1 MKRTLVVYSGPSSTQ
16 EEEKVELYQ
25 KNMHY
30 FIQHGGIILDA
41 NATTSSGMECN
52 THDTIIVVGQEFFS
66 KYHAMVEQW
75 KQQQTK
81 LQTRGGTSSPRCQAS
96 GSGPLV
102 RVVARRSVCYD
113 METARMAFTGELGVS
128 IKDYDY
134 FVFVNCGLT
143 GPGVMTEKHLPQPI
157 GGQDPTSNNPTKE
170 SSIRS
175 SSILPWTL
183 AFTSRLNDQVK
194 MSGLSLNMYGFDKR
208 KQQPH
213 IQSFLYALDRKG
225 IEIIQGANSLFDC
238 LQLPPLSARHHRNNK
253 QYTPEELMFHE
264 IVMRYELG
272 LSTAILEAGYAIAPL
287 LHPRQPKCTH
297 VTKAD
302 ILEDPNN
309 QNKAMDPNQKCRNF
323 DMWYTQPL
331 EHLYH
336 GRIPTLNETL
346 FFKSSRFVTPEI
358 ATLIQY
364 TGQTNFVTE
373 FSENRPAYE
382 MTWFGQITDE

>member
-1 MKRTLVVYSGPSSTQ
+1 MLRRAVAWNATRTIPLSWWGKNFFPNTMPWWNNGDSNKRNYKP
-16 EEEKVELYQ
+16 EEELLLLTAKRVEAVPWSELW
-25 KNMHY
+25 
-30 FIQHGGIILDA
+30 
-41 NATTSSGMECN
+41 
-52 THDTIIVVGQEFFS
+52 HDDPFVMIW
-66 KYHAMVEQW
+66 KPHAW
-75 KQQQTK
+75 
-81 LQTRGGTSSPRCQAS
+81 P
-96 GSGPLV
+96 
-102 RVVARRSVCYD
+102 
-113 METARMAFTGELGVS
+113 FTGELGVS